1 MTMVA
6 FLATGIVLRC
16 AVQLRRKHVTSFMRT
31 ISLLDE
37 ALMNV
42 NTAGASRIAGD
53 WPLPFLFPFRR
64 L

>member
-1 MTMVA
+1 M
-6 FLATGIVLRC
+6 ATGIDV
-16 AVQLRRKHVTSFMRT
+16 AEEEGGKHVTSFMRT

>member
-1 MTMVA
+1 MLV
-6 FLATGIVLRC
+6 ATGIDV
-16 AVQLRRKHVTSFMRT
+16 AEEEGRKHVTSFMRT

-42 NTAGASRIAGD
+42 NTAGASRIVGD
-53 WPLPFLFPFRR
+53 WPLLPFLFPFRR